1 MELLQPKCCKIID
14 PKLWNS
20 TSHQSYI
27 SFDWTVCQEN
37 ASGLLCP
44 LTGQLWVRVS
54 TWGHFLLLFHSHSNA
69 VCFFVF
75 VCLFSPRVP
84 SWPKVSMEKVIFYH
98 RQGAECQNIT
108 QGFHHH
114 SASQGKL
121 RFYRCLEPTRFMW
134 WGSAL
139 LISCFRVL
147 NALWLWKHLLTHSG
161 RRRAG
166 SDWTAAWTY
175 YNSIATLSFR
185 IPVWNLLKIAVDFDR
200 SQWRI
205 LGEEGN
211 CRSGF
216 LEATEMW
223 SAVELIA
230 AALWTHAG
238 TFLEARKETSG

>member
-1 MELLQPKCCKIID
+1 MEPLLPKCWKITD
-14 PKLWNS
+14 PKLWNP

-69 VCFFVF
+69 VCLFF
-75 VCLFSPRVP
+75 PRVP
-84 SWPKVSMEKVIFYH
+84 SWPKVSMEKVIFCH
-98 RQGAECQNIT
+98 RQGAEYQNIT

-121 RFYRCLEPTRFMW
+121 RFYRCLEPTCFMW

-166 SDWTAAWTY
+166 SDWTAAWIY

-185 IPVWNLLKIAVDFDR
+185 IPVRNLLKIAVDFDR

-205 LGEEGN
+205 LGEEGD
-211 CRSGF
+211 CSSEF
-216 LEATEMW
+216 LEATKMW

-238 TFLEARKETSG
+238 TFPEARKEIPG